1 MPLRL
6 SAKRMTSSRCV
17 PILKTGLKEDS
28 GSCMISEN
36 AVPLSA
42 SRSLRGMASTSRPSM
57 TMVPEAIVAFF
68 GKVPMIAL
76 AVTDLPDPVSPISA
90 TRSPA
95 ETVKATSRSTWRVR
109 P

>member
-1 MPLRL
+1 M
-6 SAKRMTSSRCV
+6 KD
-17 PILKTGLKEDS
+17 DS

-42 SRSLRGMASTSRPSM
+42 SRSLLGMASTSRPSM
-57 TMVPEAIVAFF
+57 TTAPDVIAAFF
-68 GKVPMIAL
+68 GRVPMIAL

-95 ETVKATSRSTWRVR
+95 ATVKATLRSTCRVR